1 MNILG
6 DKTIISLLS
15 MLDMEAAKKQ
25 ELIDLLPYMDTQD
38 REGLLEDL
46 LKLFSL
52 QIDRASTLKRA
63 QMVKDDLTHPGKFD
77 WNKFNNTQEEVVK
90 DMLAKAA

>member
-6 DKTIISLLS
+6 DKTITSLLS
-15 MLDMEAAKKQ
+15 LLDIEAEKKK
-25 ELIDLLPYMDTQD
+25 ELTDLLPYMDTAD

-52 QIDRASTLKRA
+52 QIDKASTLKRA
-63 QMVKDDLTHPGKFD
+63 QMVQEDLQNPGQFD
-77 WNKFNNTQEEVVK
+77 WNRFNSAQEDVVK
-90 DMLAKAA
+90 DMLAKAT